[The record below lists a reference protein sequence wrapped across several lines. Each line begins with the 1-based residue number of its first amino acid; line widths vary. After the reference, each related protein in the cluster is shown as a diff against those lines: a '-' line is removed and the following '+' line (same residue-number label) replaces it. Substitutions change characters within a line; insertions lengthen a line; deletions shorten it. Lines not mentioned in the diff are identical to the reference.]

1 MPNTTAPNIGYGPRY
16 TVKTFNGDANDYDC
30 WEDGFLGTLRLLGLH
45 FAMDKYSSTRPATFN
60 VAEAKQTIYD
70 YLSNCLD
77 RTSHGLIKREAPGDG
92 VAALTALRNYYL
104 RETEHRTF
112 TLWRNL
118 VNVKMGDKNITEY
131 LTSIDETVAQL
142 KEAGKQ
148 IDNGLIVIS
157 TLDGLPEAYSTFV
170 AIANQRTPIYTYEQL
185 KIALLTEE
193 ERLNKDGGVDNV
205 LAVNKNIYCHK
216 CGISGSLYPS

>member
-92 VAALTALRNYYL
+92 VAALTAGGWHAVGTDSMIPSDSSSL
-104 RETEHRTF
+104 
-112 TLWRNL
+112 
-118 VNVKMGDKNITEY
+118 
-131 LTSIDETVAQL
+131 
-142 KEAGKQ
+142 
-148 IDNGLIVIS
+148 
-157 TLDGLPEAYSTFV
+157 LPMDHHGAF
-170 AIANQRTPIYTYEQL
+170 
-185 KIALLTEE
+185 
-193 ERLNKDGGVDNV
+193 
-205 LAVNKNIYCHK
+205 
-216 CGISGSLYPS
+216 